1 MKKQNPSHI
10 ARLIRKEMP
19 TFETLKQADVENRTR
34 ITILRRVGKKLDK
47 PDCFALAD
55 RLESCVNDYPCGSM
69 ACFRCS
75 RQRRLRLIDKWLS
88 FFQANPNYV
97 MVTLVFYD
105 EMFPNRHLFGW
116 DLDRLKH
123 RLRKQLERIDFEE
136 PIVGGFEMDYHRH
149 TQKPSESE
157 WMPHFHLLIP
167 NDPAK
172 LKQLHQYM
180 LRAKNLHR
188 RKEKIN
194 RPMHKKQI
202 VSAVQALTYCI
213 KGIWWEI
220 PHFVNAEGKL
230 KKCPKCRLTD
240 NVLAKSLVKL
250 DRLTDSQL
258 TFTMNVQK

>member
-1 MKKQNPSHI
+1 MTNLSRI
-10 ARLIRKEMP
+10 VNMLFKEMP

-34 ITILRRVGKKLDK
+34 ITILRRIGRKLDK

-105 EMFPNRHLFGW
+105 EMFPNRHLLDW
-116 DLDRLKH
+116 DLNRLKQ
-123 RLRKQLERIDFEE
+123 RLRKQLERIDFEG

-167 NDPAK
+167 NDPVK
-172 LKQLHQYM
+172 LKQLRAYM
-180 LRAKNLHR
+180 LRGKNLYK
-188 RKEKIN
+188 RKGKKN
-194 RPMHKKQI
+194 RPMHNGRLFD
-202 VSAVQALTYCI
+202 VLHAFTYCF

-220 PHFVNAEGKL
+220 PQFVNAAGKL
-230 KKCPKCRLTD
+230 KNRKKCRLNDT
-240 NVLAKSLVKL
+240 VLAKSLVKL
-250 DRLTDSQL
+250 DQLTDSQL

>member
-1 MKKQNPSHI
+1 MKNHSRI
-10 ARLIRKEMP
+10 VNMLRKEMP
-19 TFETLKQADVENRTR
+19 AFETLKQADTENRTR
-34 ITILRRVGKKLDK
+34 ITILRRVGRKLDK

-75 RQRRLRLIDKWLS
+75 RQRRLRLVNKWLS
-88 FFQANPNYV
+88 FFQTHPDYV

-105 EMFPNRHLFGW
+105 EMFPNRHLLDW
-116 DLDRLKH
+116 DLNRLKQ
-123 RLRKQLERIDFEE
+123 RLRKQLERIDFEG

-172 LKQLHQYM
+172 LKQLRQYM
-180 LRAKNLHR
+180 LRAKNLHK
-188 RKEKIN
+188 RKGKKN
-194 RPMHKKQI
+194 RPMRVDRI
-202 VSAVQALTYCI
+202 VDVVHALTYCF

-220 PHFVNAEGKL
+220 PRFVNAEGKL
-230 KKCPKCRLTD
+230 KKRPKSRLTD